1 MLRISYNP
9 FIVGLSILIASVA
22 SYVALDLA
30 GRVIASSRRSRG
42 LWILASASAMGI
54 GIWSMHF
61 IGMLALQI
69 SVPVAYDVPLLAL
82 SIVIAIAGSAVT
94 FFMSARK
101 RLSSTEL
108 MLASLFMGPAIA
120 GMHYTGMAAVRM
132 PAAISYH
139 RGWLILSVVIAVL
152 VSYVALQ
159 LAMRLRGNESAR
171 GKWLRVGS
179 AALMG
184 SAVYGM
190 HYTGMLA
197 ARFTPAGGHEIPSST
212 WSVLGNY
219 PLAAAVTIT
228 TFMVLGIA
236 VFSAIADRRIKARV
250 AEAGELRK
258 TLDLLNAVI
267 EHSPEAIITTDL
279 DLRISRWNP
288 AASTLLGW
296 KPEEIIGQAYDSVL
310 NNDGGMECRELRDAA
325 LHDGRTP
332 RLSCMHRRKDGSA
345 VDVSVSLAVLRNA
358 GGEPH
363 GFVFLVTDETT
374 RKRIDERIRQS
385 QKMEA
390 IGQLAGGIAHDFN
403 NLLTAIISY
412 TGFLLDSLSKDDHRR
427 EDVVQIEKAAQRAG
441 SLTTQLLAFSRQQM
455 TQPQEFSVHDL
466 VEEMHP
472 MLCRLLPANIIVDTR
487 LFDPAGLVR
496 ADRSQIEQVLLNLVV
511 NARDA
516 MPNGGKLT
524 IEATEA
530 LLDDAFRQVRE
541 GDASPGSYVSL
552 AVRDTGT
559 GITPDVQA
567 RMFEPFFTT
576 KPAGTGTG
584 LGLASVYGIVRQSDG
599 CISVTSEINRGTT
612 FEVFLPRVGENAL
625 ARGIMPNAISRLDG
639 KETILLIEDD
649 PMVRAVAL
657 RGLTANGYNVLE
669 ATNGN
674 EGLLTYAAHVGEVA
688 LVITDVIMPGI
699 TGYEVEAE
707 LRKRNPTLPV
717 LFMSGY
723 SRESLN
729 RSNGE
734 APARPFLAKPFTP
747 ETLALKVRELMDHAG
762 DAPARTTPSGLKLRI
777 M

>member
-1 MLRISYNP
+1 MLDISYNP
-9 FIVGLSILIASVA
+9 YIVGISILIASVA

-42 LWILASASAMGI
+42 IWILASASAMGI

-69 SVPVAYDVPLLAL
+69 SVPVAYDVPLIAL

-94 FFMSARK
+94 FFMSARA
-101 RLSSTEL
+101 RLSSMEL

-132 PAAISYH
+132 PAVISYE
-139 RGWLILSVVIAVL
+139 RGWLTLSVVIAVL
-152 VSYVALQ
+152 VSYIALQ
-159 LAMRLRGNESAR
+159 LAMRLRGDESRR

-179 AALMG
+179 ASLMG
-184 SAVYGM
+184 AAVYGM

-197 ARFTPAGGHEIPSST
+197 AQFTPAVGHRVASST

-219 PLAAAVTIT
+219 PLAAAVTVT

-236 VFSAIADRRIKARV
+236 VLGAIADRRIKARV
-250 AEAGELRK
+250 AEAAELRQ
-258 TLDLLNAVI
+258 TLELFNAVI
-267 EHSPEAIITTDL
+267 EHSPEAIVTTDL
-279 DLRISRWNP
+279 DLKISRWNP
-288 AASTLLGW
+288 AATKLLGW
-296 KPEEIIGQAYDSVL
+296 KPEEIIGKPYDVL
-310 NNDGGMECRELRDAA
+310 NDDGGVECRELRDAA
-325 LHDGRTP
+325 LRDGRTP
-332 RLSCMHRRKDGSA
+332 RLSCVHRRKDGVP
-345 VDVSVSLAVLRNA
+345 VDVSVSLAVLRNV
-358 GGEPH
+358 GEEPH

-412 TGFLLDSLSKDDHRR
+412 TGFLLDDLDKDDHRR

-441 SLTTQLLAFSRQQM
+441 ALTTQLLAFSRQQM
-455 TQPQEFSVHDL
+455 TQPQDFSVHDL

-487 LFDPAGLVR
+487 LFDPVGLVQ

-516 MPNGGKLT
+516 MPNGGRLT

-530 LLDDAFRQVRE
+530 LLDDSFRQVRDGE
-541 GDASPGSYVSL
+541 VSAGSYVSL
-552 AVRDTGT
+552 AVRDTGS
-559 GITPDVQA
+559 GITPEVQA

-584 LGLASVYGIVRQSDG
+584 LGLASVYGIVKQSNG
-599 CISVTSEINRGTT
+599 CISVETVLDHGTT
-612 FEVFLPRVGENAL
+612 FEVFLPRVGENGR
-625 ARGIMPNAISRLDG
+625 ARGITPKSMRSLDG
-639 KETILLIEDD
+639 RETILLIEDD

-657 RGLTANGYNVLE
+657 RVLKANGYNVLE

-674 EGLLTYAAHVGEVA
+674 EGLLAYASHAREVA

-707 LRKRNPTLPV
+707 LRKRNPRLPV

-723 SRESLN
+723 SPDSLN
-729 RSNGE
+729 SGGIS
-734 APARPFLAKPFTP
+734 ARPFLSKPFTS
-747 ETLALKVRELMDHAG
+747 EMLAEKVRELMDDAG
-762 DAPARTTPSGLKLRI
+762 KTPARTTPSGLKLKI

>member
-1 MLRISYNP
+1 MLTISYNP

-108 MLASLFMGPAIA
+108 MIASLFMGPAIA

-132 PAAISYH
+132 PAAISYN
-139 RGWLILSVVIAVL
+139 RGWVLLSVVIAVL

-159 LAMRLRGNESAR
+159 LAVRLRGNESAR

-179 AALMG
+179 AAVMG

-197 ARFTPAGGHEIPSST
+197 ARFTAASGHAVQSSM

-236 VFSAIADRRIKARV
+236 VFGAIADRRIKARV
-250 AEAGELRK
+250 AEAGELRR

-279 DLRISRWNP
+279 DLRISNWNP

-296 KPEEIIGQAYDSVL
+296 KPEEIIGQAYDVL
-310 NNDGGMECRELRDAA
+310 NYDGGVECRELKDAA

-332 RLSCMHRRKDGSA
+332 RLSTMHRRKDGSS
-345 VDVSVSLAVLRNA
+345 VDVSVSLAMLRNA

-412 TGFLLDSLSKDDHRR
+412 TGFLLDGFSKDDHRR

-441 SLTTQLLAFSRQQM
+441 ALTTQLLAFSRQQM
-455 TQPQEFSVHDL
+455 TQPQEFAVHDL

-516 MPNGGKLT
+516 MPNGGRLT

-530 LLDDAFRQVRE
+530 LLDESFRQVRE
-541 GDASPGSYVSL
+541 GEASAGSYVSL

-599 CISVTSEINRGTT
+599 CISVTSEVNHGTT
-612 FEVFLPRVGENAL
+612 FEVFLPRVGQSAR
-625 ARGIMPNAISRLDG
+625 ARGITPKAMRSLDG
-639 KETILLIEDD
+639 RETILLIEDD

-657 RGLTANGYNVLE
+657 RGLTANGYNVIE

-674 EGLLTYAAHVGEVA
+674 EGLLAYASHAREIA

-707 LRKRNPTLPV
+707 LRKRNPNLPV

-729 RSNGE
+729 RSSGD
-734 APARPFLAKPFTP
+734 APARPFLSKPFTP
-747 ETLALKVRELMDHAG
+747 DTLAEKVREMMDQSAES
-762 DAPARTTPSGLKLRI
+762 PARTTPSGLKLRI